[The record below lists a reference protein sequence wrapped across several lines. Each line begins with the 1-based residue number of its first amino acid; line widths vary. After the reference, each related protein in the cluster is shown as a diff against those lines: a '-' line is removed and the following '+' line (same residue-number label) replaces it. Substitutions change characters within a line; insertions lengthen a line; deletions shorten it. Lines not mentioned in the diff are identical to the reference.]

1 MGGGRGVHRVSRHVG
16 TRRVART
23 VRTAAWLAGLAVMLG
38 GCAGRE
44 NEADEAA
51 RAALTFDTEAA
62 TETPAVRTAP
72 AVAPRPDAA
81 GIAPP
86 LREDAAPVGQWFVQD
101 GPVAAWGVPHSETVL
116 AFACDGARGGDVV
129 VTREAVGVPAEV
141 GVITLDADGLRR
153 GLPAVR
159 KVTELG
165 PQLIARIP
173 ERDPLLDRLR
183 TATRLRAQA
192 GDDTLLTS
200 APGAALARVLDA
212 CRAERASTVSP
223 SR

>member
-1 MGGGRGVHRVSRHVG
+1 MGGGRDVHRVSRHVG
-16 TRRVART
+16 TRPVAR
-23 VRTAAWLAGLAVMLG
+23 VIRAAALLAGVAVMLG

-51 RAALTFDTEAA
+51 RAALTFDTETPA
-62 TETPAVRTAP
+62 ETPAVRTAP
-72 AVAPRPDAA
+72 AVAPLPDAA

-101 GPVAAWGVPHSETVL
+101 GPVAAWGVPNSEAVL
-116 AFACDGARGGDVV
+116 SFACDGAGGDVV
-129 VTREAVGVPAEV
+129 MTREAIGVSAEV

-153 GLPAVR
+153 CLPAVR

-173 ERDPLLDRLR
+173 VRDPLLDRLR
-183 TATRLRAQA
+183 TATRLRVQA
-192 GDDTLLTS
+192 GGDTLLTS

-212 CRAERASTVSP
+212 CRADRASTPSP